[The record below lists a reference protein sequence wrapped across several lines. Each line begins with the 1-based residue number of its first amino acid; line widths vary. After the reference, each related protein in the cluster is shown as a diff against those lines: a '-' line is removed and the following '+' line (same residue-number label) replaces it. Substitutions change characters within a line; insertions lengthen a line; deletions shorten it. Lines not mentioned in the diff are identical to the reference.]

1 MNTQKSIGRVV
12 CRMGAALAALLC
24 LVLPVAVVAQGNV
37 VPPNGTMNA
46 DVVDLSVQTA
56 AGPVEWTR
64 TFNGTGWRFNRN
76 WDGISASFKPS
87 MTQST
92 GGGAPGMSYGNQSSA
107 PSTCWIW
114 VDEDWQ
120 PGNGVTV
127 PIGGGGGST
136 PAPAVPPE
144 TYLPLNRSYSQTA
157 VPLDTVITTG
167 FASGC
172 ASIGGNVGGSSSE
185 VMEGWR
191 RQSQLYVGAGGT
203 YIFKNRYFLRK
214 QAIFKLPAG
223 SAVPVGGS
231 VPLIGAAN
239 VASGWRW
246 SDKSGEWAEYDDE
259 GRMSRYGDKN
269 NNAIWL
275 QRNAAGQLVRIVDGG
290 AGGTAISGNVLITLH
305 YNAAGYLVQAKDW
318 PQAGNSLDL
327 PQRTVTYTY
336 DAQGHMTAVVDVRG
350 NTTAYDYDSKSR
362 LIKTTD
368 PRSSETKLTYEA
380 EGNTVKSMTAADGG
394 VTDYG
399 SSWDSTKKLFYSKV
413 QGPATD
419 AGRRT
424 EDYSHDRAGDLVRY
438 EVNGRTEI
446 EVKRDPSTRTETRT
460 NARGFATTYTRD
472 EFEQITQIE
481 YPDGSKRATS
491 YDANLLNPVE
501 ETDELGVKTRYEY
514 DGKGNLTKI
523 IEAMGLPDERITEY
537 QRDAAGRSSGITR
550 KGRTETNGTVTP
562 DATWRLSYD
571 QAGQLAQTIDPE
583 GKQRGYVYSRLGDL
597 MQYTS
602 PTGAVWKYIYDAD
615 SNQLS
620 ETDPLG
626 RTIAAVYDA
635 TGNPTSATDERGKV
649 YQFTYDKMGREL
661 KQSDPKGAAYASNY
675 NTQGS
680 LTSVTDGGGKS
691 MRMDYDALVRLTK
704 ATDAK
709 GQSYSLDY
717 AEPDGADKGAR
728 KPSQLSY
735 PTFQRQF
742 RYDARE
748 RTTLTNDKAGAESRI
763 ESYTWDGADRQK
775 TVTDANGKT
784 RYYSH
789 TPYGEVSEVKDP
801 LGNTVRLIRD
811 TRGNIIEVVDANGKS
826 TRMAYDR
833 RNLPAS
839 TTDALGNTT
848 AYTHDANGWLNTI
861 TRANGQKVAY
871 DLDAVGRIAAQREYD
886 AQATLTKTTS
896 FTYDAAGNLL
906 TWNDGTYSAAR
917 TYDDAN
923 QLSSETVNYGSF
935 NLTHAYSYEGN
946 YEIKTYTGPD
956 GATIEYGYDDAG
968 VLESLTIPG
977 AGTLSVTE
985 WQWFAPKKVVLP
997 GGTEQR
1003 MEFDAYQGLTRLKVV
1018 NPAQATVFE
1027 LQNKFGKLSE
1037 VTQSSID
1044 GNTFDYTLDDAG
1056 QLKALGASALSG
1068 RSEAFT
1074 IDANSNRLT
1083 HSKTGSGT
1091 WVYDSASQLT
1101 QRPAAGGAGTVSY
1114 EYDAS
1119 GNLTQKI
1126 DTSKTEPARTTRYTW
1141 DALTRLTEV
1150 HDGAGDLIARYQYD
1164 PFDRRIRKEL
1174 GNSATLSAAG
1184 PSDSDI
1190 RNVVIHYLQSEWGIL
1205 AEADGAGKIQTAYG
1219 WNPQN
1224 QASTAPV
1231 YARLA
1236 DKSQPGTWRTVYY
1249 HNDHLGTPQRIT
1261 DAAGTVVWS
1270 ASYDAYG
1277 KATTQTTTNAATA
1290 LTSYLRYPGQYW
1302 DAETGLHYNDRRYY
1316 DPDTGRYTA
1325 RDPVGLGG
1333 GINPYA
1339 YAGASP
1345 NRFVDS
1351 TGELGFL
1358 VPAAWAGARAA
1369 AGAAIRWAAR
1379 RYTACMVS
1387 CVGMDVAMD
1396 AAGQMLGVSCD
1407 DPDLVASFKE
1417 CAKDCLWSLIP
1428 IPKPCKYAR
1437 AFGAAIGIAGAATG
1451 GGEGGGGGG
1460 GGFTMPSV
1468 SLPGLPRFGEG
1479 GLVDKGLNSFPGH
1492 TLVHV
1497 RGQDGQS
1504 ALKPIVDIRVGDE
1517 VLAWDELAVVDG
1529 ALSQSR
1535 QLNPK
1540 QKEPQVQDSP
1550 ARSASAARA
1559 PDATR
1564 YEKVSDIISSEK
1576 LQRLVHLTLDT
1587 GEKLTATDGHPFRT
1601 TEGWRDA
1608 ILLKKGGKLLLRG
1621 NGDGEDRAV
1630 QTSTI
1635 ADIQIEL
1642 KTLKVFNLEVEN
1654 LHTFFVGEEGILV
1667 HNSVQQNRSNGKQL
1681 ETDVTNSINNTGT
1694 HTATNGGKGSG
1705 IKTPFGMRYPDITV
1719 RDRFKNI
1726 VGLLE
1731 CKKGGAKRSASQISK
1746 DQWIEQNLGHKTT
1759 VVHQP

>member
-1 MNTQKSIGRVV
+1 MNTQTSIGRVV
-12 CRMGAALAALLC
+12 RRMGAALSALLC
-24 LVLPVAVVAQGNV
+24 LALPAAVVAQGNV

-87 MTQST
+87 MTQTT
-92 GGGAPGMSYGNQSSA
+92 GGGAPGMSYDSQGSV

-120 PGNGVTV
+120 PDNGVT
-127 PIGGGGGST
+127 GGSGGST

-172 ASIGGNVGGSSSE
+172 ASIGGNVGGNSSE

-214 QAIFKLPAG
+214 QAIFKLPAS

-231 VPLIGAAN
+231 VPLVGAAN
-239 VASGWRW
+239 IASGWRW
-246 SDKSGEWAEYDDE
+246 SDKSGDWAEYDDE

-305 YNAAGYLVQAKDW
+305 YNATGYLVQAKDW
-318 PQAGNSLDL
+318 PQAGNSLDV
-327 PQRTVTYTY
+327 PQRTVTYSY
-336 DAQGHMTAVVDVRG
+336 DAQGHMTAVADVRG

-362 LIKTTD
+362 LVKTTD
-368 PRSSETKLTYEA
+368 SRGSETNLTYEA

-472 EFEQITQIE
+472 EFEQITQIAF
-481 YPDGSKRATS
+481 PDGSKRTTS

-501 ETDELGVKTRYEY
+501 GTDELGVKTRYEY
-514 DGKGNLTKI
+514 DGKGNLAKTTQ
-523 IEAMGLPDERITEY
+523 AVGLPDERITEY
-537 QRDAAGRSSGITR
+537 QRDAAGRATSITR
-550 KGRTETNGTVTP
+550 KGRTEANGTVTP

-571 QAGQLAQTIDPE
+571 QSGQLAQTIDPE
-583 GKQRGYVYSRLGDL
+583 GNPRGYVYSRLGDL
-597 MQYTS
+597 LQFTG
-602 PTGAVWKYIYDAD
+602 PTGAVWSYTYDAD

-626 RTIAAVYDA
+626 KTTTAAYDA
-635 TGNPTSATDERGKV
+635 LGNQTSGVDERGKV
-649 YQFTYDKMGREL
+649 YRFTYDKMSRQLE
-661 KQSDPKGAAYASNY
+661 QSDPTGAAYATSY
-675 NTQGS
+675 NKQGS
-680 LTSVTDGGGKS
+680 LTSVVDGGGKS
-691 MRMDYDALVRLTK
+691 MQMDYDALVRLTK

-728 KPSQLSY
+728 KPGQLSY

-748 RTTLTNDKAGAESRI
+748 RTTLTNDKAGTESRI
-763 ESYTWDGADRQK
+763 EGYTWDGANRQK
-775 TVTDANGKT
+775 TVTDASGKT
-784 RYYSH
+784 RYYGH
-789 TPYGEVSEVKDP
+789 TPHGELSEVKDP
-801 LGNTVRLIRD
+801 LGNTVRLARD
-811 TRGNIIEVVDANGKS
+811 TRGNVIEVVDANGKS
-826 TRMAYDR
+826 TRMTYDR
-833 RNLPAS
+833 RNLLTS

-848 AYTHDANGWLNTI
+848 RYTHDANGWLST
-861 TRANGQKVAY
+861 TTLANGQKVGY
-871 DLDAVGRIAAQREYD
+871 DFDAVGRVTSRREYD
-886 AQATLTKTTS
+886 AQATLVKTTS

-906 TWNDGTYSAAR
+906 TWNDGSYSAAR
-917 TYDDAN
+917 SYDDVD

-935 NLTHAYSYEGN
+935 SLTHAYSYYGN
-946 YEIKTYTGPD
+946 HETKTYTGPD
-956 GATIEYGYDDAG
+956 GATIEYGYDGAG
-968 VLESLTIPG
+968 VLESLVIPG

-1003 MEFDAYQGLTRLKVV
+1003 MEFDAYQSLTRLKVV

-1027 LQNKFGKLSE
+1027 LQNKYGKLAE
-1037 VTQSSID
+1037 VKQSTID
-1044 GNTFDYTLDDAG
+1044 GNTSDYTLDDAG
-1056 QLKALGASALSG
+1056 RLTALGASALSG

-1074 IDANSNRLT
+1074 LDANSNRLT
-1083 HSKTGSGT
+1083 HSRTGSGT
-1091 WVYDSASQLT
+1091 WVYDNAGQLT
-1101 QRPAAGGAGTVSY
+1101 QRPAAGGTGTVDY
-1114 EYDAS
+1114 QYDAS
-1119 GNLTQKI
+1119 GNLTQKT
-1126 DTSKTEPARTTRYTW
+1126 DTSKAEPARTTRYTW
-1141 DALTRLTEV
+1141 DALRRLSEV
-1150 HDGAGDLIARYQYD
+1150 RDGAGDLIARYRYD

-1174 GNSATLSAAG
+1174 GNSATLSTAG
-1184 PSDSDI
+1184 PGASDI
-1190 RNVVIHYLQSEWGIL
+1190 RNAITHYLQSEWGTL
-1205 AEADGAGKIQTAYG
+1205 AEADSAGKVQMVYG

-1224 QASTAPV
+1224 QAGTAPI

-1236 DKSQPGTWRTVYY
+1236 DTSQTGTWRTVYY

-1277 KATTQTTTNAATA
+1277 KATTQTTANAATA
-1290 LTSYLRYPGQYW
+1290 LTSHLRYPGQYW

-1325 RDPVGLGG
+1325 RDPIGFEG
-1333 GINPYA
+1333 GINLYA

-1345 NRFVDS
+1345 NRFVDP
-1351 TGELGFL
+1351 TGEFL
-1358 VPAAWAGARAA
+1358 PLVMAGLRWAGQ
-1369 AGAAIRWAAR
+1369 
-1379 RYTACMVS
+1379 RYLNCLAS
-1387 CVGMDVAMD
+1387 CVGMEMS
-1396 AAGQMLGVSCD
+1396 LGYLQELAEMKCE
-1407 DPDLVASFKE
+1407 DPDLWDTIKD

-1428 IPKPCKYAR
+1428 VPRPCKNSGPVGR
-1437 AFGAAIGIAGAATG
+1437 AVGVAAAAA
-1451 GGEGGGGGG
+1451 E
-1460 GGFTMPSV
+1460 MA
-1468 SLPGLPRFGEG
+1468 
-1479 GLVDKGLNSFPGH
+1479 NSFPGN
-1492 TLVHV
+1492 TLVHA
-1497 RGQDGQS
+1497 RNADGKPV
-1504 ALKPIVDIRVGDE
+1504 LKPIAEIREGDE
-1517 VLAWDELAVVDG
+1517 VLAWDEMAVVDG
-1529 ALSQSR
+1529 QLSQSR
-1535 QLNPK
+1535 T
-1540 QKEPQVQDSP
+1540 VASP
-1550 ARSASAARA
+1550 ELQAMSGASVRPAS
-1559 PDATR
+1559 ATR
-1564 YEKVSDIISSEK
+1564 YEKVVSTVSSEK
-1576 LQRLVHLTLDT
+1576 QQRLVHLTLDT

-1601 TEGWRDA
+1601 SEGWRDA
-1608 ILLKKGGKLLLRG
+1608 ILLKRGGKLLLKSSG
-1621 NGDGEDRAV
+1621 SGDDDSAGAAI
-1630 QTSTI
+1630 I
-1635 ADIQIEL
+1635 ADVQVET
-1642 KTLKVFNLEVEN
+1642 KTLRVFNLEVAN
-1654 LHTFFVGEEGILV
+1654 LHTFFVGGEG
-1667 HNSVQQNRSNGKQL
+1667 
-1681 ETDVTNSINNTGT
+1681 
-1694 HTATNGGKGSG
+1694 
-1705 IKTPFGMRYPDITV
+1705 
-1719 RDRFKNI
+1719 
-1726 VGLLE
+1726 
-1731 CKKGGAKRSASQISK
+1731 
-1746 DQWIEQNLGHKTT
+1746 T
-1759 VVHQP
+1759 VVHNGMNWPWDGRPGGPSNEAEGHHTIPREIQKGLPPGVRNSPKVRGCRGTPNIKKIPKKKHREIHDGPGGGPYNERFKEEIDKAGGPGNVTANEVTKIRDRLVNEFGI